1 MIQSGRLLG
10 VLLEDL
16 TQVVSLAGVGP
27 SQRGVKDGVTMAKQ
41 SGASI
46 S

>member
-16 TQVVSLAGVGP
+16 THVVSLAGVGAL
-27 SQRGVKDGVTMAKQ
+27 QRGVKDGVTMAKQ
-41 SGASI
+41 CGASI